1 MFHSST
7 VSNTNNNSISSIK
20 PSKQNNFHVHAKN
33 NFFNQKIPIFKPK
46 TSLKKY
52 PFNEKMNLYKKKNES
67 QNYINSVKSKFP
79 IDLLSKTKSHYSN
92 YKNILKNNNS
102 TKHHQSNNKKNK
114 INNSQIKKNIFKNN
128 NKININKSQN
138 YKFSKTTK
146 NKINQPSINNYI
158 NNSAFYANNNKKSKN
173 TNLINTNNYII
184 NTLNVSE
191 KNFLRTG
198 IASAKPQKSVQKSN
212 KNYENEINKLIK
224 DKEECENTI
233 KKQEKLIQRLKED
246 NDKLDNKISYI
257 ENENKK
263 ISKKIEIHQDNQ
275 EQLIMLVKIVQKSG
289 VDVEKLIDKWN
300 NEIEMDS
307 NENEESS
314 NYKNNN
320 NDESLTDSIN
330 ELNSKIDP
338 SSFIPI
344 NIEEPHINKKVM
356 KGIPKLNFD
365 AIKNG
370 GENQR
375 KGKFRN
381 HSK

>member
-1 MFHSST
+1 M
-7 VSNTNNNSISSIK
+7 SNTNNNSISSIK
-20 PSKQNNFHVHAKN
+20 PTKQNNFHAHAKN
-33 NFFNQKIPIFKPK
+33 NFFNQKIQNFKPK
-46 TSLKKY
+46 TSLKKH

-79 IDLLSKTKSHYSN
+79 IDLLSKTKSHYGN
-92 YKNILKNNNS
+92 YNNILKNNNS

-114 INNSQIKKNIFKNN
+114 INNSQIKNNMFKNS

-146 NKINQPSINNYI
+146 NKINQSNINNYI
-158 NNSAFYANNNKKSKN
+158 NNSAFYANNNNKKSKN

-198 IASAKPQKSVQKSN
+198 IASAKPQKSVQKLN
-212 KNYENEINKLIK
+212 KDYENEINKLIK
-224 DKEECENTI
+224 EKEECENTI

-246 NDKLDNKISYI
+246 NEKLDNKITNI

-289 VDVEKLIDKWN
+289 VDVEQLIDKWN

-307 NENEESS
+307 FENEESN

-344 NIEEPHINKKVM
+344 NIEEPHVNKKVM

-370 GENQR
+370 GEKQK

>member
-1 MFHSST
+1 M
-7 VSNTNNNSISSIK
+7 SNTNNNSISSIK
-20 PSKQNNFHVHAKN
+20 PSKPNNFNAHSKN

-46 TSLKKY
+46 TSLKKH

-79 IDLLSKTKSHYSN
+79 IDLLSKTKSHYGN
-92 YKNILKNNNS
+92 YNNILKNNNS

-114 INNSQIKKNIFKNN
+114 VNNSQIKNNMFKNN
-128 NKININKSQN
+128 NKINMNKSQN

-146 NKINQPSINNYI
+146 NKINQSNINNYI

-198 IASAKPQKSVQKSN
+198 IASAKPQRSVQKLN
-212 KNYENEINKLIK
+212 KDYENEINKLIK
-224 DKEECENTI
+224 EKEECENTI
-233 KKQEKLIQRLKED
+233 KKQQKLIQRLKED
-246 NDKLDNKISYI
+246 NEKLDNKITNI

-289 VDVEKLIDKWN
+289 VDVEQLIDKWN

-307 NENEESS
+307 FENEESN

-344 NIEEPHINKKVM
+344 NIEEPNVNKKIM

-370 GENQR
+370 GEIQK

>member
-1 MFHSST
+1 M
-7 VSNTNNNSISSIK
+7 
-20 PSKQNNFHVHAKN
+20 
-33 NFFNQKIPIFKPK
+33 
-46 TSLKKY
+46 
-52 PFNEKMNLYKKKNES
+52 
-67 QNYINSVKSKFP
+67 
-79 IDLLSKTKSHYSN
+79 
-92 YKNILKNNNS
+92 
-102 TKHHQSNNKKNK
+102 
-114 INNSQIKKNIFKNN
+114 FKNS

-146 NKINQPSINNYI
+146 NKINQSNINNYI
-158 NNSAFYANNNKKSKN
+158 NNSAFYANNNNKKSKN

-198 IASAKPQKSVQKSN
+198 IASAKPQKSVQKLN
-212 KNYENEINKLIK
+212 KDYENEINKLIK
-224 DKEECENTI
+224 EKEECENTV

-246 NDKLDNKISYI
+246 NEKLDNKITNI
-257 ENENKK
+257 EKENKK
-263 ISKKIEIHQDNQ
+263 ISKKIEVHQENQ

-289 VDVEKLIDKWN
+289 VDVEQLIDKWN

-307 NENEESS
+307 FENEESN

-344 NIEEPHINKKVM
+344 NIEEPHVNKKVM

-365 AIKNG
+365 DIKNG
-370 GENQR
+370 EEKKK